1 MRSSIPLALMGCLV
15 LPVVGAAQDE
25 DEIARQAFRMA
36 FGSDP
41 VASQPMD
48 PGRSPGV
55 EAAVAA
61 GRSVVAS
68 PGDPRLQAVFVDRL
82 GALDEGAASGNI
94 LEILFWV
101 VKESLSEMSEDK
113 KYWLSKLARQ
123 NRMNEALTDYLGE
136 LSEAS
141 RELGAREPDGARGP
155 SRMSATVPVAIRI
168 FDPVW
173 VDGLSEPTGR
183 RAILCDPC
191 LTTRAATLNAE
202 QVQREQETVLG
213 LQRRLESA
221 RLITEA
227 RSMELDRQATEVVR
241 MLAEVLKTVAER
253 EDRLER
259 LAPTPPRGS
268 S

>member
-1 MRSSIPLALMGCLV
+1 MKGSIPLALMGCLV

-25 DEIARQAFRMA
+25 DEIARQAFRHA
-36 FGSDP
+36 FGSAP
-41 VASQPMD
+41 VASRSVE
-48 PGRSPGV
+48 PGPSAEA

-61 GRSVVAS
+61 GRSAVAS
-68 PGDPRLQAVFVDRL
+68 PGDPRLQALFADRL
-82 GALDEGAASGNI
+82 GAVVDTQGSGNI
-94 LEILFWV
+94 MEILMWV
-101 VKESLSEMSEDK
+101 VKQSISEMSEDK
-113 KYWLSKLARQ
+113 EYWLSKLARQ
-123 NRMNEALTDYLGE
+123 NHMNEALTDYLGE

-141 RELGAREPDGARGP
+141 RELGTREPDGARGP
-155 SRMSATVPVAIRI
+155 SRTSATVPVTVRI

-173 VDGLSEPTGR
+173 VDGLSEPTGER
-183 RAILCDPC
+183 PILCDPC

-241 MLAEVLKTVAER
+241 MMAEVLKTVAER
-253 EDRLER
+253 DDRLER
-259 LAPTPPRGS
+259 LAPTAPRGS